1 MSTRDGLTWIWLYGF
16 KNIVLHDMANSDN
29 NIASQ
34 NEIVLGEN
42 EMVCSLTNR
51 VVKATD
57 KEMTLQSMIA
67 MMTEEYGFAPED
79 MERDYK
85 VKYDDAESGK
95 TKTQKVDLA
104 IFNAG
109 NAHDADELI
118 RFIIVAKNAKVKPN
132 DKKNGVEATTE
143 NILCTTDCEF
153 ACWTNG
159 EDLQYVH
166 AFEDAFGQVTC
177 EAISDFPAEGQT
189 LEDLEA
195 QGERAIPRKPANE
208 SLVKTFKRCHD
219 YIYGNEGMKKTAF
232 WELLNLIFCKLYDEK
247 RRFSDARE
255 GISYRRRF
263 WVGVKEQNTPEGQ
276 HEVAERIKGIFE
288 DLKDSNIFKD
298 VFDGNEQIML
308 SDRGLAFVASELAK
322 YSFLDATVDVKGTA
336 YETIVSNT
344 LKQEA
349 GQFFT
354 PRNIIKCMVEMLD
367 PDQNCRVLDPACGS
381 GGFLVM
387 VLDHVRHKI
396 AKNFYPELDDIHLEA
411 KLNSAE
417 VDDAVREY
425 AEKMIFGFDFDPDLK
440 KAARMNMVMAGD
452 GHSNIYNINSLDYP
466 YGSKPDVPH
475 IAEAVNES
483 IKHSADRDFHFGT
496 SDNNAQ
502 GKFDMVF
509 TNPPFGTKVEVDQEI
524 AARYELNSK
533 APEVLFI
540 EACYNFLKPGGKMAI
555 VLPDGILGN
564 PNTESVRLWILQ
576 HFKLLASVDLPVET
590 FLPQVGVQ
598 ASLLFLQK
606 KTDAEMLVPIE
617 DEDYDVFMAI
627 VEQVGKDRRG
637 VPVYEKDDDGAEIL
651 FEHYKKWL
659 TYTDNG
665 REIVRQRRERI
676 KHLADDLPKVAKA
689 YKEFKEGHE

>member
-1 MSTRDGLTWIWLYGF
+1 
-16 KNIVLHDMANSDN
+16 MAE
-29 NIASQ
+29 IASNNTSL
-34 NEIVLGEN
+34 NELVLGED

-79 MERDYK
+79 MERDFK
-85 VKYDDAESGK
+85 VKYEDVDSGT
-95 TKTQKVDLA
+95 TKSQKVDLA
-104 IFNAG
+104 IFNQG
-109 NAHDADELI
+109 KAHDTDELI
-118 RFIIVAKNAKVKPN
+118 RFIIVAKNAKIKPN
-132 DKKNGVEATTE
+132 DKKAGVEATTE
-143 NILCTTDCEF
+143 NILISTDCDF

-159 EDLQYVH
+159 EDLQYVYSY
-166 AFEDAFGQVTC
+166 EDDFGQASC
-177 EAISDFPAEGQT
+177 EAISDFPACGQT

-195 QGERAIPRKPANE
+195 QGERAMPRKPANE

-247 RRFSDARE
+247 RRFSDAKA

-263 WVGVKEQNTPEGQ
+263 WVGVKEQNTDEGRKA
-276 HEVAERIKGIFE
+276 VADRIKGIFE
-288 DLKDSNIFKD
+288 DLKESNVFQD

-308 SDRGLAFVASELAK
+308 SDRGLAFVAGELAK

-367 PDQNCRVLDPACGS
+367 PDQNTRVLDPACGS

-396 AKNFYPELDDIHLEA
+396 AKNLYPELDDIRLEA
-411 KLNSAE
+411 RINSPE

-425 AEKMIFGFDFDPDLK
+425 AENMIFGFDFDPDLK

-475 IAEAVNES
+475 IAEAVNAS
-483 IKHSADRDFHFGT
+483 INKSADKNYHFET
-496 SDNNAQ
+496 APNNAQ

-524 AARYELNSK
+524 ADRYELDSK

-540 EACYNFLKPGGKMAI
+540 EACYNFLKPGGKAAI
-555 VLPDGILGN
+555 VVPDGILGN
-564 PNTESVRLWILQ
+564 PNMVSVRTWILS
-576 HFKLLASVDLPVET
+576 HFKLLASIDLPVET
-590 FLPQVGVQ
+590 FKPQVGVQ
-598 ASLLFLQK
+598 SSLLFLQK
-606 KTDAEMLVPIE
+606 KTDDEQLTQLE
-617 DEDYDVFMAI
+617 DESYDIFMAI
-627 VEQVGKDRRG
+627 AESVGKDLRG
-637 VPVYEKDDDGAEIL
+637 APVYKRDNEGSELL
-651 FEHYKKWL
+651 FERTKRWL
-659 TYTDNG
+659 STSENG
-665 REIVRQRRERI
+665 TETIHMRKEHV
-676 KHLADDLPKVAKA
+676 KVLDDDLPDICQC
-689 YKEFKEGHE
+689 YKKYLNGAL

>member
-1 MSTRDGLTWIWLYGF
+1 
-16 KNIVLHDMANSDN
+16 MATTDN
-29 NIASQ
+29 NIATSQ

-67 MMTEEYGFAPED
+67 MMAEEYGFAAED
-79 MERDYK
+79 MERDFK
-85 VKYDDAESGK
+85 VKYEDQDSGK

-109 NAHDADELI
+109 HAHDADELI
-118 RFIIVAKNAKVKPN
+118 RFIIVAKDAKVKPN
-132 DKKNGVEATTE
+132 DKKAGVEATTE
-143 NILCTTDCEF
+143 NILGATDCEF

-166 AFEDAFGQVTC
+166 AGEDDFGQVSF
-177 EAISDFPAEGQT
+177 EAISDFPGEGQT

-195 QGERAIPRKPANE
+195 QGERAMPRKPANE

-247 RRFSDARE
+247 RRFSDAKE

-263 WVGVKEQNTPEGQ
+263 WVGVKEQNSKEGQ
-276 HEVAERIKGIFE
+276 AAVAARIKGIFE
-288 DLKDSNIFKD
+288 DLKESNVFKD
-298 VFDGNEQIML
+298 VFDGNEQITL
-308 SDRGLAFVASELAK
+308 SDRGLAYVASELAK

-354 PRNIIKCMVEMLD
+354 PRNIIKCMVEMMD
-367 PDQNCRVLDPACGS
+367 PDQNTRVLDPACGS

-387 VLDHVRHKI
+387 VLDHVRKKI
-396 AKNFYPELDDIHLEA
+396 TKNLYPDLDDVRLEA
-411 KLNSAE
+411 KYNSPE

-440 KAARMNMVMAGD
+440 KAARMNMVMSGD

-466 YGSKPDVPH
+466 HGSKPDVPF
-475 IAEAVNES
+475 IAEAVNYS
-483 IKHSADRDFHFGT
+483 IAHSADKNFMFGT
-496 SDNNAQ
+496 SDDNAQ

-524 AARYELNSK
+524 AKRYELNSK

-564 PNTESVRLWILQ
+564 PNTESVRLWILK
-576 HFKLLASVDLPVET
+576 HFKLIASVDLPVET

-606 KTDAEMLVPIE
+606 KTDAEMLVPLE

-651 FEHYKKWL
+651 FEHTKKWL
-659 TYTDNG
+659 SIAENG
-665 REIVRQRRERI
+665 REIVKQRKERI

-689 YKEFKEGHE
+689 YVEFKEGRV

>member
-95 TKTQKVDLA
+95 TKAQKVDLA

-118 RFIIVAKNAKVKPN
+118 RFIIVAKNAKVKSN

-349 GQFFT
+349 GQFFI

-540 EACYNFLKPGGKMAI
+540 EACYNFLKPSGKMAI

-617 DEDYDVFMAI
+617 DEAYDVFMAI

-659 TYTDNG
+659 TYADNG

-676 KHLADDLPKVAKA
+676 KYLADDLPKVAKA
-689 YKEFKEGHE
+689 YKEFKEEKE

>member
-95 TKTQKVDLA
+95 TKAQKVDLA

-118 RFIIVAKNAKVKPN
+118 RFIIVAKNAKVKSN

-349 GQFFT
+349 GQFFI

-396 AKNFYPELDDIHLEA
+396 AKNFYSELDDIHLEA

-540 EACYNFLKPGGKMAI
+540 EACYNFLKPSGKMAI

-617 DEDYDVFMAI
+617 DEAYDVFMAI

-659 TYTDNG
+659 TYADNG

-689 YKEFKEGHE
+689 YKEFKEEKE